1 MGAATV
7 TGAVTPGRRAALE
20 ISRAFRA
27 GELADRALERVAG
40 HLPSREHGWLQ
51 ELVYGTFRLRGR
63 LDHLLE
69 QRVRGGLR
77 SLQPDV
83 HDVLR
88 LGAYQLLEM
97 GSVPPYAAV
106 SQSVELV
113 RVAGSPRAAGLVN
126 GVLNSL
132 QRERERLLFPAA
144 EEQPLDHLTSWG
156 SHPKWL
162 LERWLARWSGEDVR
176 RLVEANNTRPELFI
190 RPVGMDPSEAI
201 ERLNEAGIISEPVAI
216 SPNSLRIL
224 PPATAAMALDIVP
237 AIVQDPAAS
246 LVVDFVAPG
255 RDARILDLCAA
266 PGGKAIGLAGTGA
279 FVVAADLSRRR
290 LRRVRENAERLEI
303 GSLGLVQA
311 DARIPA
317 FSSADVVLIDA
328 PCSGTG
334 TLRRHPDGRWV
345 VSEAGL
351 ASLTSL
357 QRELLQAAAGLV
369 RPGGHLVY
377 STCSLEEEENEVQV
391 REFLDAHPE
400 FRNDPAPEAVQARL
414 QSADGF
420 LYVLPQHHGVD
431 GSFAARLRRIG

>member
-1 MGAATV
+1 MRLGAGTV
-7 TGAVTPGRRAALE
+7 TGSVTPGRRAALE
-20 ISRAFRA
+20 ILRAFRT

-69 QRVRGGLR
+69 QRVRDGLK

-83 HDVLR
+83 LDVLR

-132 QRERERLLFPAA
+132 QRERDRLLFPAA
-144 EEQPLDHLTSWG
+144 EDRLLDHLASWG
-156 SHPKWL
+156 SHPAWL
-162 LERWLARWSGEDVR
+162 LERWLARWSGEDVL
-176 RLVEANNTRPELFI
+176 RLVEANNTRPDLFV
-190 RPVGMDPSEAI
+190 RPIGMDLSEAI
-201 ERLNEAGIISEPVAI
+201 ERLDEVGIIAEPVAI
-216 SPNSLRIL
+216 SPRSLRIL
-224 PPATAAMALDIVP
+224 SPATASMALDIVP

-246 LVVDFVAPG
+246 LVVDFIAPG
-255 RDARILDLCAA
+255 SGARIVDLCAA
-266 PGGKAIGLAGTGA
+266 PGGKAIGLAGMGA

-290 LRRVRENAERLEI
+290 LHRVRENAERLKIE
-303 GSLGLVQA
+303 SLALVQA
-311 DARIPA
+311 DARAPA

-334 TLRRHPDGRWV
+334 TLRRHPTV
-345 VSEAGL
+345 AG
-351 ASLTSL
+351 AS
-357 QRELLQAAAGLV
+357 
-369 RPGGHLVY
+369 
-377 STCSLEEEENEVQV
+377 
-391 REFLDAHPE
+391 
-400 FRNDPAPEAVQARL
+400 ARL
-414 QSADGF
+414 VS
-420 LYVLPQHHGVD
+420 P
-431 GSFAARLRRIG
+431 R

>member
-1 MGAATV
+1 V
-7 TGAVTPGRRAALE
+7 TGSVTPGRRAALE
-20 ISRAFRA
+20 ILRAFRT

-69 QRVRGGLR
+69 QRVRDGLK

-83 HDVLR
+83 LDVLR

-132 QRERERLLFPAA
+132 QRERDRLLFPAA
-144 EEQPLDHLTSWG
+144 EDRLLDHLTSWG
-156 SHPKWL
+156 SHPAWL
-162 LERWLARWSGEDVR
+162 LERWLARWSGEDVL
-176 RLVEANNTRPELFI
+176 RLVEANNTRPDLFV
-190 RPVGMDPSEAI
+190 RPIGMDLSEAI
-201 ERLNEAGIISEPVAI
+201 ERLDEVGIIAEPVAI
-216 SPNSLRIL
+216 SPRSLRIL
-224 PPATAAMALDIVP
+224 SPATASMALDIVP

-246 LVVDFVAPG
+246 LVVDFIAPG
-255 RDARILDLCAA
+255 SGARIVDLCAA
-266 PGGKAIGLAGTGA
+266 PGGKAIGLAGMGA

-290 LRRVRENAERLEI
+290 LHRVRENAERLKIE
-303 GSLGLVQA
+303 SLAIVQA
-311 DARIPA
+311 DARAPA

-334 TLRRHPDGRWV
+334 TLRRHPDGRWG

-351 ASLTSL
+351 ASLISL
-357 QRELLQAAAGLV
+357 QRELLEAAADLV

-377 STCSLEEEENEVQV
+377 STCSLEPEENEGQV
-391 REFLDAHPE
+391 SDFLDAHPE
-400 FRNDPAPEAVQARL
+400 FRNDPAPGAVQAQL
-414 QSADGF
+414 QSEEGF